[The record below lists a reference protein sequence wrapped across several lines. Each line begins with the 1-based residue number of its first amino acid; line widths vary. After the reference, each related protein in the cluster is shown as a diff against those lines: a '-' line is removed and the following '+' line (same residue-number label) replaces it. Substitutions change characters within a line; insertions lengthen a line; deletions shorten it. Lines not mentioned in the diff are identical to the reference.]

1 MCPVPLTGL
10 ITDIFVSVCPGVGVK
25 TPAGE
30 LRSFGMKAEKK
41 NIQWEHTY
49 LASDKIFYIYLADT
63 EALVHERQNVVVF
76 PPPLLQKFEK

>member
-1 MCPVPLTGL
+1 
-10 ITDIFVSVCPGVGVK
+10 
-25 TPAGE
+25 
-30 LRSFGMKAEKK
+30 MKAEKK